1 MTGNDPLSPKKSAG
15 WERYSLALLGVGIAA
30 LIASGVLFT
39 MTVLDDGRNWSG
51 PGTTTALG
59 DPDAPLTPQPTA
71 TAAQQVSTAPIA
83 RLTIPRFNVDA
94 PVIVLGLDEEGV
106 MEAPDGGVDVAW
118 YEFTAHPGTGSN
130 AVFSGHVDWT
140 FENGPGPAVFWNL
153 QNMVMGDVIKV
164 RLDDGTEYEYKVIYQ
179 EQIDPDDADVQ
190 SIVGPTPREIIT
202 LITCGGTFDRSIG
215 HYTNRVIVKAE
226 RVQPDQPNSASAAQ

>member
-1 MTGNDPLSPKKSAG
+1 MAGNDPLIPKRQAR
-15 WERYSLALLGVGIAA
+15 WERYSLALLAVGIAA
-30 LIASGVLFT
+30 LIAAGVLFT

-59 DPDAPLTPQPTA
+59 NPDAPLTPQPTA
-71 TAAQQVSTAPIA
+71 TADASTAPIA
-83 RLTIPRFNVDA
+83 RLQIPKYNVDA
-94 PVIVLGLDEEGV
+94 PVIVLGLDAEGV
-106 MEAPDGGVDVAW
+106 MEAPDGPVDVAW

-140 FENGPGPAVFWNL
+140 FDNGPGGAVFWNVKNL
-153 QNMVMGDVIKV
+153 VLGDVIRV
-164 RLDDGTEYEYKVIYQ
+164 RLEDGTEYEYQVISR

-190 SIVGPTPREIIT
+190 SIVGPTPREIVT

-226 RVQPDQPNSASAAQ
+226 RVQGDQPASASAAQ

>member
-1 MTGNDPLSPKKSAG
+1 MTGHDPLTPKRQAR

-39 MTVLDDGRNWSG
+39 MTLMDDGRNWSG

-59 DPDAPLTPQPTA
+59 DPRAPLTPQPTA
-71 TAAQQVSTAPIA
+71 TADASTASIV
-83 RLTIPRFNVDA
+83 RLQIPKYNVDA

-106 MEAPDGGVDVAW
+106 MEAPDGPVDVAW
-118 YEFTAHPGTGSN
+118 YDFTAHPGTGSN

-140 FENGPGPAVFWNL
+140 FDSGPGGAVFWNVKNL
-153 QNMVMGDVIKV
+153 VLGDVIKV
-164 RLDDGTEYEYKVIYQ
+164 RLEDGTEYEYQVISR

-190 SIVGPTPREIIT
+190 SIVGPTPREIVT

-226 RVQPDQPNSASAAQ
+226 RVQDDQPASASAAQ